1 MNKHGDKAVGAAS
14 AAPFTKKAG
23 FISYYEICQKISQGW
38 TKRWDSESKVP
49 YVYQG
54 NEWIGFEDVQSLK
67 EKVDYIKTRG
77 LGGAM
82 FWTLDLDDFNGQFCG
97 QGKYP
102 LINSVK
108 FHLNDAIIP
117 IKNTT
122 TTKAPVTTK
131 TTRVPVTTTTPTTT
145 STSTTTTPTPTTTTT
160 APTTTTAKVTN
171 IIDLSQLVCI
181 NGDGFYPDKLSEC
194 RKFYRCVYTGTQY
207 VQVNEFFCPDQTL
220 FSSSLSICVWQ
231 GSVVCV

>member
-1 MNKHGDKAVGAAS
+1 MYH
-14 AAPFTKKAG
+14 
-23 FISYYEICQKISQGW
+23 
-38 TKRWDSESKVP
+38 
-49 YVYQG
+49 G

-67 EKVDYIKTRG
+67 EKVNYIKTRG

-117 IKNTT
+117 IKTTT
-122 TTKAPVTTK
+122 TTKATVTTTK
-131 TTRVPVTTTTPTTT
+131 TRAPVTTTTTR
-145 STSTTTTPTPTTTTT
+145 SVTSTTTTTTTTRVTTTT
-160 APTTTTAKVTN
+160 AQVTN
-171 IIDLSQLVCI
+171 IIDLSQLICI
-181 NGDGFYPDKLSEC
+181 NGDGFYPDKLSGC

-207 VQVNEFFCPDQTL
+207 VQVNEFYCPDQTL